1 MSKLVIIQPWFSAVG
16 HPAQSL
22 INTANILNTKEG
34 IVYLISMVPHSEKA
48 RLAKEKLRSFGTVLE
63 YKVNTD
69 SLREGTLKALF
80 SLRKLFTAQVSIEH
94 LFFLDA
100 HLVLLAI
107 LWPFFYVPKIKT
119 LSVVYLIGP
128 ERITVHRSLKY
139 LVARFLK
146 RREVVLFLRTEELA
160 SAWQTVFPHARIK
173 CLPSLELP
181 FDAEAALHDQ
191 TPSETVRLGV
201 LGQIRTGK
209 SLEWLV
215 PLFRNDPALGVLTV
229 AGTFNNQAEKKA
241 LNVLEGFETFQD
253 KFLTEEEL
261 IGCALRQDYLLML
274 YDKWDHRMEGAVMFL
289 AARVNRPV
297 IVFDKGWCGR
307 MVLTFGNGMFA
318 PEQPELFSGF
328 VKNLPKSGS
337 MEYKKLLE
345 GVAGFKSA
353 HNGELLRNTFLEAIQ
368 GNHVS

>member
-1 MSKLVIIQPWFSAVG
+1 
-16 HPAQSL
+16 
-22 INTANILNTKEG
+22 
-34 IVYLISMVPHSEKA
+34 MVPHSEKA
-48 RLAKEKLRSFGTVLE
+48 GLAKEKLKSFGKVLE

-100 HLVLLAI
+100 HFVLLAV
-107 LWPFFYVPKIKT
+107 LWPIFYVPKIKT

-128 ERITVHRSLKY
+128 ERISSHRSLKF
-139 LVARFLK
+139 LIGRFLK
-146 RREVVLFLRTEELA
+146 RKEVMLFLRTEELA
-160 SAWQTVFPHARIK
+160 DSWRTVFPHGRIQF
-173 CLPSLELP
+173 LPSLELP
-181 FDAEAALHDQ
+181 FDAEADIHVP

-215 PLFRNDPALGVLTV
+215 PLFQNDPGLGILTV
-229 AGTFNNQAEKKA
+229 AGTFNNQAEKRA
-241 LNVLEGFETFQD
+241 LNFLEGFETFQD

-261 IGCALRQDYLLML
+261 ISCALRQDYLLML
-274 YDKWDHRMEGAVMFL
+274 YDNWDHRMEGAVMFL

-307 MVLTFGNGMFA
+307 MVRAFGNGVFA
-318 PEQPELFSGF
+318 PEQPELFRAF
-328 VKNLPKSGS
+328 VKKLPKSGS
-337 MEYKKLLE
+337 IEYMKLIE
-345 GVAGFKSA
+345 GVAGFKSV
-353 HNGELLRNTFLEAIQ
+353 HNGESLRSVFLEAIQ